1 MKLDNEQIDDDFEK
15 MFQEYLDDEQTS
27 DDPDTDDEDT
37 TDSEANDD
45 DILPRVSEANAVIC
59 RTSRR
64 WISKSN
70 PNSSVIFTSMAT

>member
-45 DILPRVSEANAVIC
+45 DIL
-59 RTSRR
+59 SRLGGQR
-64 WISKSN
+64 SYMPDIKR
-70 PNSSVIFTSMAT
+70 